1 MKKNTTQGKQR
12 NENKPNEKNNN
23 NNSSSSGKKIDGIER
38 NMTRTQLAKWDN
50 VDDVDDDDDGKC
62 RNAEAKNRARD
73 NQEKRGQVMKQR
85 NMSTNDRTK

>member
-1 MKKNTTQGKQR
+1 MK
-12 NENKPNEKNNN
+12 ENNN

-50 VDDVDDDDDGKC
+50 VDDVDDDDGKF